1 MPDTLEQIF
10 KDAMDLSPCQR
21 LALAELLLESVKTVN
36 DLGFGIV
43 WEIEIRDR
51 VRAIDE
57 ERVTGVSYEDVMR
70 AAEGRLAS

>member
-1 MPDTLEQIF
+1 MSATRAGGTPIGKCEDGY
-10 KDAMDLSPCQR
+10 
-21 LALAELLLESVKTVN
+21 